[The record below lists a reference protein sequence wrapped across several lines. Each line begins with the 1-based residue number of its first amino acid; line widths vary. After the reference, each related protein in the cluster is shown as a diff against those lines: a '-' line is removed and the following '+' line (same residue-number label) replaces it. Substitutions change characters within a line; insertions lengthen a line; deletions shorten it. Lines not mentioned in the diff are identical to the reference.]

1 MKNKI
6 LTSLMAATMI
16 MGSAMP
22 VFAATT
28 EDQHVSQAEADPGTT
43 RETEVKYSQS
53 STFTV
58 TIPKTIVLD
67 GQSKTSDYN
76 VNVKGDIS
84 SDKQVTV
91 APQDAIDSIDGIN
104 FYMKDQSSAA
114 KKKTDVEANVAQAE
128 TVWSSAEVDVANV
141 GTTKTGNVASP
152 KISAGSW
159 RGVFTFDIAM
169 NDAQ

>member
-6 LTSLMAATMI
+6 LTSLMAASMI
-16 MGSAMP
+16 MGSAVP

-67 GQSKTSDYN
+67 GQSKASDYN

-91 APQDAIDSIDGIN
+91 APQDSIDSIDGIN
-104 FYMKDQSSAA
+104 FYMKDQSSA
-114 KKKTDVEANVAQAE
+114 KKKKDDVEATVTQAE

-141 GTTKTGNVASP
+141 GTTKTGNVTSP

-159 RGVFTFDIAM
+159 RGVFTFNIAM

>member
-6 LTSLMAATMI
+6 LTSLMAASMI
-16 MGSAMP
+16 MGSAVP

-67 GQSKTSDYN
+67 GQTKASDYN

-84 SDKQVTV
+84 SDKQVSV

-104 FYMKDQSSAA
+104 FYMKDQSSA
-114 KKKTDVEANVAQAE
+114 KKKKDDVEANVAQAE

-141 GTTKTGNVASP
+141 GTTKTGNVASS

-159 RGVFTFDIAM
+159 RGVFTFNIAM

>member
-16 MGSAMP
+16 MGSVVP

-28 EDQHVSQAEADPGTT
+28 ENQNVSQVEADQGTT
-43 RETEVKYSQS
+43 RPVEVTYIQS

-67 GQSKTSDYN
+67 GSTKTSDYD

-84 SDKQVTV
+84 SDKQVKV
-91 APQDAIDSIDGIN
+91 APDTT
-104 FYMKDQSSAA
+104 FKMKDQSNAT
-114 KKKTDVEANVAQAE
+114 KKKTDVDATVTQEE
-128 TVWSSAEVDVANV
+128 TTWSSSEVNV
-141 GTTKTGNVASP
+141 TTTGTTKTGN
-152 KISAGSW
+152 ISAIGLTAGSW
-159 RGVFTFDIAM
+159 KGTFNFSVAM
-169 NDAQ
+169 SDVQ

>member
-6 LTSLMAATMI
+6 LTSLMAATMV
-16 MGSAMP
+16 MGSAVP

-67 GQSKTSDYN
+67 GSTKASDYN

-91 APQDAIDSIDGIN
+91 TPDAS
-104 FYMKDQSSAA
+104 FKMKDQSSAA
-114 KKKTDVEANVAQAE
+114 KKKADVDATVTQAE
-128 TVWSSAEVDVANV
+128 KTWSSAEVDVAST
-141 GTTKTGNVASP
+141 GTTKNGN
-152 KISAGSW
+152 ISATGLTSGSW
-159 RGVFTFDIAM
+159 KGTFNFSIAM
-169 NDAQ
+169 NDVQ

>member
-28 EDQHVSQAEADPGTT
+28 ASDTVNETQAENGTT
-43 RETEVKYSQS
+43 RETEVIYTQS

-58 TIPKTIVLD
+58 TIPKKIALD
-67 GQSKTSDYN
+67 GSTKASDYD

-91 APQDAIDSIDGIN
+91 TPDAS
-104 FYMKDQSSAA
+104 FKMKDQSTTA
-114 KKKTDVEANVAQAE
+114 KKKADVDATVTQAE
-128 TVWSSAEVDVANV
+128 KTWSSEEVNV
-141 GTTKTGNVASP
+141 TTTGTTKNGN
-152 KISAGSW
+152 ISATGLTSGSW
-159 RGVFTFDIAM
+159 KGTFNFSVAM
-169 NDAQ
+169 SNAQ

>member
-16 MGSAMP
+16 MGSAVP

-67 GQSKTSDYN
+67 GQSKASDYN

-114 KKKTDVEANVAQAE
+114 KKKADVEANVAQAE
-128 TVWSSAEVDVANV
+128 TVWSSTEVDVANV

-159 RGVFTFDIAM
+159 RGVFTFNIAM

>member
-6 LTSLMAATMI
+6 LTSLMAATMV
-16 MGSAMP
+16 MGSTIP

-28 EDQHVSQAEADPGTT
+28 EEQNVSQTEADPGTT
-43 RETEVKYSQS
+43 RETEVKYSQG

-67 GQSKTSDYN
+67 GQSKAADYN
-76 VNVKGDIS
+76 VNVKGDIA

-91 APQDAIDSIDGIN
+91 APQDAINSIEGIN
-104 FYMKDQSSAA
+104 FYMKDQSSSTN
-114 KKKTDVEANVAQAE
+114 KKNDVEANVTQE
-128 TVWSSAEVDVANV
+128 STVWTSAEVAVINT

-159 RGVFTFDIAM
+159 RGVFTFNISMD
-169 NDAQ
+169 DTQ

>member
-6 LTSLMAATMI
+6 LTSLMAATMV

-28 EDQHVSQAEADPGTT
+28 ATDTVNETQAENGTT
-43 RETEVKYSQS
+43 REAEVTYTQS

-114 KKKTDVEANVAQAE
+114 KKKADVEANVAQAE

>member
-6 LTSLMAATMI
+6 LTSLMAASMI
-16 MGSAMP
+16 MGSAVP

-43 RETEVKYSQS
+43 REAEVTYTQS

-67 GQSKTSDYN
+67 GSTKTSDYD

-114 KKKTDVEANVAQAE
+114 KKKADVEANVAQAE

-159 RGVFTFDIAM
+159 RGVFTFNIAM

>member
-6 LTSLMAATMI
+6 LTSLMAASMI
-16 MGSAMP
+16 MGSAVP

-43 RETEVKYSQS
+43 REAEVTYTQS

-67 GQSKTSDYN
+67 GQGKISDYN

-114 KKKTDVEANVAQAE
+114 KKKADVEANVAQAE

>member
-6 LTSLMAATMI
+6 LTSLMAATMV

-28 EDQHVSQAEADPGTT
+28 ASDTVNETQAVNGTT
-43 RETEVKYSQS
+43 REAEVTYTQS

-58 TIPKTIVLD
+58 TIPKTIALD
-67 GQSKTSDYN
+67 GSTKASDYD

-91 APQDAIDSIDGIN
+91 TPDAS
-104 FYMKDQSSAA
+104 FKMKDQSTAA
-114 KKKTDVEANVAQAE
+114 KKKADVDATVTQASTIWSSEEVNVKSAE
-128 TVWSSAEVDVANV
+128 TTEIT
-141 GTTKTGNVASP
+141 GTTKNGN
-152 KISAGSW
+152 ISATGLSSGSW
-159 RGVFTFDIAM
+159 KGTFNFSVAM
-169 NDAQ
+169 SDAQ

>member
-6 LTSLMAATMI
+6 LTSLMAASMI
-16 MGSAMP
+16 MGSAVP

-43 RETEVKYSQS
+43 RETEVTYSQS

-67 GQSKTSDYN
+67 GQGKTSDYN

-114 KKKTDVEANVAQAE
+114 KKKADVEANVAQAE

-159 RGVFTFDIAM
+159 RGVFTFNIAM